1 MTRKKTRARKTQA
14 APIRKRRNY
23 CLICG
28 EVVGATVRAHQLHTL
43 KVHLPDS
50 PALVEDGYL
59 EFYAGVPEM
68 KKSVKHAMKAAK
80 EIMELERMYSLPDR
94 RRRRSAR

>member
-1 MTRKKTRARKTQA
+1 MSTRKKARPSKTRVS
-14 APIRKRRNY
+14 PVRKRRNY

-28 EVVGATVRAHQLHTL
+28 EVVGTATRAQQIHML

-50 PALVEDGYL
+50 PAMVEDGYL

-68 KKSVKHAMKAAK
+68 KRSVKHAMKAAK

-94 RRRRSAR
+94 RRRSPR

>member
-1 MTRKKTRARKTQA
+1 MSTRKKTRAKKTLVA
-14 APIRKRRNY
+14 VTRKRRNY

-28 EVVGATVRAHQLHTL
+28 EVVGTAARAQQIHML

-50 PALVEDGYL
+50 PGMVEDSYL

-68 KKSVKHAMKAAK
+68 KKSVKRAMNAAR

-94 RRRRSAR
+94 RRRSTR